1 MQFRADWEGEKIK
14 PMMEVNTVNLEL
26 YFKVLSLSVV
36 LNNGGLVWW
45 HTPLSYKCKTS
56 QGYREE
62 LS

>member
-1 MQFRADWEGEKIK
+1 
-14 PMMEVNTVNLEL
+14 MMEVNTVNLEL

-36 LNNGGLVWW
+36 LNNGGLAWW